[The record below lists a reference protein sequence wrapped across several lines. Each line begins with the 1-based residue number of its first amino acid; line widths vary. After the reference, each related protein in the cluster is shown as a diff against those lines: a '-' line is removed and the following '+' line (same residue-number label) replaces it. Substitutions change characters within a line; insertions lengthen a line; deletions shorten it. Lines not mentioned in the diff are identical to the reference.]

1 LLNTL
6 GMVLPYILLIV
17 ALAGNV
23 VEAIKRGKNIYFF
36 LFLLIFCWLMS
47 WMTVG
52 GPDFEAYY
60 LHYQNMRTPS
70 GQSMTYYDIGY
81 SVLVV
86 LFSRILNVSFN
97 GFRAVIYFIGFA
109 LIGKTIW
116 KHSKTPNTIL
126 LVYAITLLAVD
137 IVQIR
142 NFLASVVIIS
152 SLGLVL
158 DRKLLRLA
166 MMILLAALLHKV
178 CLVYLVIPL
187 SLFFYREIDEKY
199 FMPILIAVITVFLL
213 IYLSKPLIA
222 LSVDVLKDYIKIFRE
237 LSYLEGGLTT
247 RRSYWV
253 YWCYQTLL
261 IYLGM
266 KYHSSGK
273 NTLSIGQ
280 YNAQSL
286 LLNVNLWFLVFVPL
300 FLFNT
305 NFLRIYRN
313 MFLINTIFIYDGYT
327 SSENRTIIDF
337 FLLLIFWAVS
347 FYGFSAYSNSISPLF
362 LESLLFRIRF

>member
-1 LLNTL
+1 
-6 GMVLPYILLIV
+6 MVLPYILLIV
-17 ALAGNV
+17 VLAGNV
-23 VEAIKRGKNIYFF
+23 VETIKRGKNLYFF
-36 LFLLIFCWLMS
+36 LFLLVFCWLMS
-47 WMTVG
+47 WMTIG
-52 GPDFEAYY
+52 GPDFEPYY
-60 LHYQNMRTPS
+60 IHYYGLEPPPGES
-70 GQSMTYYDIGY
+70 SSYFEFGY

-86 LFSRILNVSFN
+86 LFHQILNVSFN
-97 GFRAVIYFIGFA
+97 VFRAVIYFIGFS

-116 KHSKTPNTIL
+116 KYSKTPNTIL

-152 SLGLVL
+152 SLGLML
-158 DRKLLRLA
+158 DRKLIRLTV
-166 MMILLAALLHKV
+166 MILLAALLHKV

-187 SLFFYREIDEKY
+187 SLFFYRELDDKY
-199 FMPILIAVITVFLL
+199 FKPILVAVITAFIL

-222 LSVDVLKDYIKIFRE
+222 LSVDVLKDYITILRE
-237 LSYLEGGLTT
+237 LSYLEGGLTA

-253 YWCYQTLL
+253 YWCYQTLV
-261 IYLGM
+261 IYFGM

-273 NTLSIGQ
+273 NTLSNGQ

-313 MFLINTIFIYDGYT
+313 MFLINAIVIYDGYT
-327 SSENRTIIDF
+327 SSENRTIVD
-337 FLLLIFWAVS
+337 LLLLLFFWAVS